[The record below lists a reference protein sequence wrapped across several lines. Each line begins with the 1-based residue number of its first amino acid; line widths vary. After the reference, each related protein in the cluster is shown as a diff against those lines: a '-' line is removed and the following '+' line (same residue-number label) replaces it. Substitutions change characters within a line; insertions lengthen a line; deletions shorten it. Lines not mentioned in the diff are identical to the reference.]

1 MPASSTLSSQSIQ
14 PTTEVS
20 ETTSETTSKEPVSTT
35 ESALTSE
42 STTQISES
50 TYSTMSE
57 STTVPSNVTE
67 TSSESSSNVTSGTMQ
82 STTEETT
89 IAQSTFS
96 LTETTSLEQ
105 GSQTTEGTTNEGPT
119 ANTSEGSTTESGT
132 TQESTLITTEESTT
146 EGTTIEGPTGSTI
159 EGSTETTEIAT
170 SHESTV
176 GTTEESTTGS
186 ETTQGPTI
194 ESTTT
199 QGPTTESTT
208 TQESTTKKTETT
220 TTQKPMTQTTER
232 STTQRLTTQ
241 PTRQTTPTTQV
252 TTNQTLPPVVPS
264 QSTSVTTTT
273 VVTTALTDSSTV
285 TAGPLVAILVPSVL
299 LFFII
304 LAVIFSG
311 FIIFKKKNRRKL
323 TDEEIA
329 GNDVILVPLTAIPI
343 APYGVPKREKIDDS
357 LPYEYDDDGDLVY
370 TGDEHEHPIP
380 VKDIQSHIIK
390 LQEQNRF
397 TADYQSL
404 PDGMFLPT
412 KDSKLEDNVPKN
424 RYTNM
429 LAYDHSRVKLRDL
442 PIGHTDYINANYID
456 GFKKK
461 KAYIAT
467 QGPLKATTPDFW
479 SMVWQEEARKI
490 VMVSNLKENK
500 RVKCHKYWPDEK
512 KSISCYKLRVTTDSE
527 NVFPVFVLRKIKITD
542 TKTDESRMVTQY
554 HFTAWPDHGVP
565 DAFQLLQFYRKV
577 TGNST
582 EYEVPPTVVHCS
594 AGVGRTGTYI
604 GLDALWKEGFKTG
617 SVDILSFAR
626 KMRKNRTKMIQT
638 LDQYTF
644 LHFILMEAF
653 TNPDAVLP
661 GSITSKLKGPQDPK
675 ILQRVNAEFEK
686 LNALR
691 PEYQVTDYQDALHP
705 NNLPKNRSQDNLPV
719 DNYRAR
725 LSSMFGEDEDYINA
739 VIMPTSWNREGFLV
753 SQYPLPTTIA
763 DFWTMIHCYE
773 CSSVVLLDDPQD
785 YEECFYPALEQTSE
799 WGRLVMQTTAVSEP
813 QDCVTEISV
822 TMTNTLDAID
832 NEEVVEN
839 EVDREVKIF
848 VGQGWKSSS
857 ELPDQQKLLHCLH
870 YEVQKRQN
878 KLGEHKPIIVV
889 CSDGATKSGLYCAV
903 CNILDGIDW
912 YNEVNV
918 YHSVRQLQIRKP
930 EIIKSKTQY
939 QYCYQVALNYLDS
952 SNIYENQGATV
963 EEEEE
968 REAEYANVGVVRS
981 GLKGDPLKTQG
992 AKGQGMKPSAQGQ
1005 SELKSNSGRTATSR
1019 DPLKPSSNTDMKT
1032 TI

>member
-176 GTTEESTTGS
+176 GTTEESTNGS

-220 TTQKPMTQTTER
+220 TTQKPITQTTKR

-490 VMVSNLKENK
+490 VMVTNLKENK

-753 SQYPLPTTIA
+753 TQYPLPTTIA

-822 TMTNTLDAID
+822 TMTNT
-832 NEEVVEN
+832 VVEN

-889 CSDGATKSGLYCAV
+889 CSSDGATKSGLYCAA

>member
-1 MPASSTLSSQSIQ
+1 MTTSSMSSQTITSTELPAATSETISSGTESATNEGLTSLSTEQISSSSESTIVTDLSTKGETTVESTSEMPSVSTSKILTTSPNSTMPASSTLSSQSIQ

-20 ETTSETTSKEPVSTT
+20 ETTSETDTIMSTSKEPVSTT

-42 STTQISES
+42 STTQITES

-67 TSSESSSNVTSGTMQ
+67 TSSESSSNVTSRTMQ

-89 IAQSTFS
+89 IAQSTSS

-105 GSQTTEGTTNEGPT
+105 GSHTTEETTNEGPT
-119 ANTSEGSTTESGT
+119 TNTFEGSTTESKT
-132 TQESTLITTEESTT
+132 TQESTLITTEESTI

-199 QGPTTESTT
+199 LGPTTESTT

-220 TTQKPMTQTTER
+220 TTQKPITQTTER

-252 TTNQTLPPVVPS
+252 TTNQTLPPVFPS
-264 QSTSVTTTT
+264 QSTSVTTNT

-397 TADYQSL
+397 TADYQ
-404 PDGMFLPT
+404 
-412 KDSKLEDNVPKN
+412 
-424 RYTNM
+424 
-429 LAYDHSRVKLRDL
+429 
-442 PIGHTDYINANYID
+442 

-461 KAYIAT
+461 RAYIAT

-490 VMVSNLKENK
+490 VMVTNLKENK

-638 LDQYTF
+638 L
-644 LHFILMEAF
+644 
-653 TNPDAVLP
+653 
-661 GSITSKLKGPQDPK
+661 
-675 ILQRVNAEFEK
+675 K

-753 SQYPLPTTIA
+753 TQYPLPTTIA

-822 TMTNTLDAID
+822 TMTNT
-832 NEEVVEN
+832 VVEN
-839 EVDREVKIF
+839 EEDREVKIF

-889 CSDGATKSGLYCAV
+889 CSSDGATKSGLYCAV

-963 EEEEE
+963 EEMEE